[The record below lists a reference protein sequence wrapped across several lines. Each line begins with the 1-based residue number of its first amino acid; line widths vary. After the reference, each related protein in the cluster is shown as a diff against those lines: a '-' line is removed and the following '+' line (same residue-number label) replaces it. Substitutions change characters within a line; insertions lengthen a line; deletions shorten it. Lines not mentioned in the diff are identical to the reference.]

1 MKKIILAIPILA
13 LVVMGCN
20 KSAPAQQQQPQ
31 QQQNNQNTAPVVSA
45 QSQNYE
51 NQYLKITIPSG
62 WTATEANKSTSSL
75 AAVNITKGNYI
86 LYINTEASQASGTP
100 GGRFAE
106 IAMGAP
112 SADAVVTVQP
122 SPPCG
127 TSVSNPAMLDHPR
140 VDLYVNSKDN
150 SQSGLCN
157 LPKNS
162 STVWYFSDI
171 TDSHGDYFNYYD
183 SNSTDSGKGYV
194 ITMAYNSKDVNSF
207 PVKGSTELN
216 SALADMTSIVK
227 SLVIKNH

>member
-20 KSAPAQQQQPQ
+20 KYAPVQQQQPQ
-31 QQQNNQNTAPVVSA
+31 QQQDDQNTAPVA
-45 QSQNYE
+45 NTQSQNYE
-51 NQYLKITIPSG
+51 NQYLKITIPTG
-62 WTATEANKSTSSL
+62 WTATEANKSTPSL

-86 LYINTEASQASGTP
+86 LYVNTEASQASGVE

-127 TSVSNPAMLDHPR
+127 TSVSNPATLDHPR

-157 LPKNS
+157 LPKNN
-162 STVWYFSDI
+162 STVWYFSYI

-183 SNSTDSGKGYV
+183 STNNDSGKGYV

-227 SLVIKNH
+227 SIVIKNH